1 MCRYGCCY
9 YTSDYCLL
17 TSPRFFDMMDRQPRV
32 GDTMNIT
39 HEILSAIAIN
49 KHSCGEDMIDSRII
63 KDLLMDI
70 DLENVLSFEFDRSK
84 VFG

>member
-1 MCRYGCCY
+1 
-9 YTSDYCLL
+9 
-17 TSPRFFDMMDRQPRV
+17 
-32 GDTMNIT
+32 MNIT
-39 HEILSAIAIN
+39 HEILSAIAIY